1 MLKPYNLKG
10 LLIGNGWI
18 SGVDQYPSYR
28 TFALSK
34 GILVDGTEEAKNID
48 TMENNCMRLLSDGGK
63 DHVDTQPCERILT
76 EILSSTAWE
85 ENGQL
90 MCRNMYD
97 VRLKDTSPSCGMNW
111 PPDLATVTPYLRR
124 QDVMDALHINR
135 EHRNGW
141 QECNGAVG
149 SAFQARNSA
158 PSVTLLPDI
167 LAQIPVVL
175 FSGDQDLICNHLGT
189 EALINNLEFNGA
201 KGFEISPGTWA
212 PRRKWTFDGQPAGF
226 YQEARN
232 LIYVLFYNSSH
243 MVPFDLPRQSRDMVD
258 RFMRVDVSYIGG
270 EYATS
275 LIDGEEVGPPTVV
288 GGTPNSTAAK
298 AEQGEKIQ
306 SAVNQAYRKSGEVA
320 LVIVAIAA
328 AVWGFFVCRARRRRS
343 GYRGVFSSDPDED
356 GGMNGRVRKRMGRP
370 TTDLEAAAAFDE
382 NELDDLGSTESEE
395 GGDSGG
401 GEKGVGNR
409 EEIRHVTESGTA

>member
-1 MLKPYNLKG
+1 
-10 LLIGNGWI
+10 LIGNGWI
-18 SGVDQYPSYR
+18 SGVDQYPTYR
-28 TFALSK
+28 TYALSK
-34 GILVDGTEEAKNID
+34 GILVDGTEAARNIEAMD
-48 TMENNCMRLLSDGGK
+48 VNCAKLLSDGGK

-76 EILSSTAWE
+76 EILELTSWE
-85 ENGQL
+85 EGGER
-90 MCRNMYD
+90 MCHNMYD
-97 VRLKDTSPSCGMNW
+97 TRLKDKSPACGMNW

-158 PSVTLLPDI
+158 PSVKILPDI

-189 EALINNLEFNGA
+189 EALIHNLEFNGA
-201 KGFEISPGTWA
+201 KGFEIGPGTWA
-212 PRRKWTFDGQPAGF
+212 PRRKWTFDGEPAGF

-232 LIYVLFYNSSH
+232 LTYVLFYNSSH

-258 RFMRVDVSYIGG
+258 RFMGVDISYIGG
-270 EYATS
+270 TPAQS
-275 LIDGEEVGPPTVV
+275 LIDGEEIGPPTVV

-298 AEQGEKIQ
+298 EQQGEQIQ
-306 SAVNQAYRKSGEVA
+306 TAVNQAYRKSGEVA

-328 AVWGFFVCRARRRRS
+328 AVWGFFVCRARRRNRAGYS
-343 GYRGVFSSDPDED
+343 GLFSSDPDDD
-356 GGMNGRVRKRMGRP
+356 GAGMNGRVRKRMGRVTP
-370 TTDLEAAAAFDE
+370 DLEAAAAFDE
-382 NELDDLGSTESEE
+382 NELDDLGSTDSEDGNE
-395 GGDSGG
+395 AAA
-401 GEKGVGNR
+401 EKRGTNR
-409 EEIRHVTESGTA
+409 EPIPMRHIGESGAG